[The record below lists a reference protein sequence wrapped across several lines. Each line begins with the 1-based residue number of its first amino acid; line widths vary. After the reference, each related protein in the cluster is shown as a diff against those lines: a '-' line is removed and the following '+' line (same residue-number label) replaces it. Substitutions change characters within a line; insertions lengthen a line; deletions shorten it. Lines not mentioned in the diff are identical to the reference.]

1 MATCDARDCKNE
13 AIAGFKVIVGDGS
26 LPALETY
33 WCEDHIYC
41 FTRVKRQPKGQYL
54 KTKDLV
60 HWTDAARSLPQ

>member
-1 MATCDARDCKNE
+1 MANCDARDCENE

-41 FTRVKRQPKGQYL
+41 FARVKKQPGQYL
-54 KTKDLV
+54 KRSDLV
-60 HWTDAARSLPQ
+60 HSMDVARSPLQ